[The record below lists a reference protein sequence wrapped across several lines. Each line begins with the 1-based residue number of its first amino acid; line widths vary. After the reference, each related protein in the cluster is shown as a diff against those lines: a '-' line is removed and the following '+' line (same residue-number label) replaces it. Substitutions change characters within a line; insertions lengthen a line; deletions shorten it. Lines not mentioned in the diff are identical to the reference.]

1 MARRRSTGTTTRK
14 AGDSVIVV
22 NTPNPPVRR
31 SGGGSR
37 RRSGGKKRRYSKAIA
52 VGGQA
57 GSYKN
62 RLLGT
67 GVGGLAYGFIEKQ
80 FPNLPT
86 IPLIGKSGTVALAAY
101 FFGGSHPIIKDIGIA
116 AAAIAGYSLGK
127 DGVISGDYDGVHG
140 IAAQT

>member
-1 MARRRSTGTTTRK
+1 MARRRNATTTRK
-14 AGDSVIVV
+14 AGDVV
-22 NTPNPPVRR
+22 VVQTPAPPVRR
-31 SGGGSR
+31 GGGGGR
-37 RRSGGKKRRYSKAIA
+37 RRSAAKKRRYSKAVS

-62 RLLGT
+62 RLIGT

-127 DGVISGDYDGVHG
+127 DGIISGDYDGVHG